1 MVAEVKNTEAYPWL
15 CGTLNG
21 IQNNLSDGNNIVC
34 TNETDTVDGIVSD
47 AYDTFGL
54 KCVYYRVTEDLLRDK
69 LYGEDQ
75 LRMILRSWYFNGYVE
90 QLPPNVR
97 SYQLQGI
104 WGEDV
109 VTMYASIGAFNYYS
123 TYGGV
128 DKNTPEVYEEQPPSI
143 GDIIYIPAND
153 YFYRIVDVKYYE
165 QAFGL
170 APHTYTFT
178 LKVYKDNKYTIS
190 ADSPTLS
197 NPNDPIYQ
205 VAPDSLP
212 HQYQIK
218 DILATNDMVNN
229 SAADNPDPYNNI
241 NVMYDPDAYARN
253 RIKHLQAEIDNA
265 AQELSAALAG
275 ISTSALIGEKE
286 AEEYI
291 GKVDNYKEDNRAKID
306 DIKSGINDTTDLI
319 ADITA
324 NGKEI
329 EDIGHNKTTAY
340 YTGPLTDEEEES
352 WP

>member
-1 MVAEVKNTEAYPWL
+1 MVAEVKNTDAYPWL

-21 IQNNLSDGNNIVC
+21 LTKPISDGNNIVC
-34 TNETDTVDGIVSD
+34 SNETDTADSIVTD

-104 WGEDV
+104 WGEDT
-109 VTMYASIGAFNYYS
+109 VTMFASIGAFNYYS
-123 TYGGV
+123 TYGGA

-170 APHTYTFT
+170 KPHTYTFT
-178 LKVYKDNKYTIS
+178 LKVYKDNKYTVS

-197 NPNDPIYQ
+197 DPNDPIYR

-212 HQYQIK
+212 GQYEIR

-229 SAADNPDPYNNI
+229 SAKANPDPYNNI
-241 NVMYDPDAYARN
+241 NVMYDPDAPARN
-253 RIKHLQAEIDNA
+253 QVDRLHREI
-265 AQELSAALAG
+265 AQTAKEL
-275 ISTSALIGEKE
+275 
-286 AEEYI
+286 AEEFAAINTDIDAAASETNGYI
-291 GKVDNYKEDNRAKID
+291 NKTENYREENERQISEISQKID
-306 DIKSGINDTTDLI
+306 KTGEILLNVS
-319 ADITA
+319 A
-324 NGKEI
+324 NGVEL
-329 EDIGHNKTTAY
+329 EDIGHNKETVY
-340 YTGPLTDEEEES
+340 YTKVNNTEEDS